1 LMVVLHLLAAH
12 GAARRLCRRFWLE
25 VAGDGVGRR
34 EESHEPAFLQLCD
47 VSVRWSR
54 QKVL

>member
-1 LMVVLHLLAAH
+1 LAAH